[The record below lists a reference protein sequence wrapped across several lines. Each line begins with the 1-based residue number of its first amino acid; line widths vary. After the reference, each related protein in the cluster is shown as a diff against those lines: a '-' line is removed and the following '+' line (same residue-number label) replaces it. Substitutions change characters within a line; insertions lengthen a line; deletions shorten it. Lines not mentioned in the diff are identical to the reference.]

1 MAGGPTG
8 VGGTSNVNF
17 DAMQQLVGAGDMES
31 ALLAFGIE
39 RAQGMEKLVKAKIA
53 DMRERN
59 ASIQE
64 LQQAMQTIRAAKPT
78 GDGEQTTAASPELA
92 KAMDV
97 LRKNGMALPSGITA
111 TNGSKIDQLE
121 NCLVELNK
129 VAPKPDKAGTSLQP
143 LPGDA
148 ASYPGQARLTDTTCG
163 NLYANGINYHSYV
176 DFVSTGGGKGYDKLE
191 RNGAWGDLK
200 NEVNGKIDTLASQP
214 ESLKGKKEDF
224 DDLITN
230 MQSKI
235 DELTSNDQ
243 LDMIQLQSMV
253 SKQNNS
259 IEMVSNLQNKFAGL
273 KDKIVGNMR

>member
-59 ASIQE
+59 GAIQE
-64 LQQAMQTIRAAKPT
+64 LQQAMQTIRSAKPAA
-78 GDGEQTTAASPELA
+78 DGSTAASPEMTKALA
-92 KAMDV
+92 V
-97 LRKNGMALPSGITA
+97 LEKNGIALPSGLSSPEA
-111 TNGSKIDQLE
+111 TKVKELEHVDKMVDQLQVSSDTKGAAITWKPGTVY
-121 NCLVELNK
+121 NGGDWMRAIGTMNNNPNIGYTGTHASWNGKNDYLV
-129 VAPKPDKAGTSLQP
+129 
-143 LPGDA
+143 
-148 ASYPGQARLTDTTCG
+148 G
-163 NLYANGINYHSYV
+163 N
-176 DFVSTGGGKGYDKLE
+176 GGFK
-191 RNGAWGDLK
+191 DLK
-200 NEVNGKIDTLASQP
+200 NDIDSELSKAKAAPMTIT
-214 ESLKGKKEDF
+214 GKKESF

>member
-59 ASIQE
+59 GAIQE
-64 LQQAMQTIRAAKPT
+64 LQQAMQTIRSAKPAA
-78 GDGEQTTAASPELA
+78 DGSTAASPELT
-92 KAMDV
+92 KALAV
-97 LRKNGMALPSGITA
+97 LEKNGIALPSGLSSPELTKVKDLEHVDEMVSQLQVSSDTKGTA
-111 TNGSKIDQLE
+111 IAWKPGTVYNGPEWMRAIGIMNNNPNIGYSNYAKFDGASDRL
-121 NCLVELNK
+121 LSDGGFKDLNK
-129 VAPKPDKAGTSLQP
+129 AIDSELDKAK
-143 LPGDA
+143 A
-148 ASYPGQARLTDTTCG
+148 APATLT
-163 NLYANGINYHSYV
+163 
-176 DFVSTGGGKGYDKLE
+176 
-191 RNGAWGDLK
+191 
-200 NEVNGKIDTLASQP
+200 
-214 ESLKGKKEDF
+214 GKKESF

-253 SKQNNS
+253 SKQNNA

>member
-8 VGGTSNVNF
+8 VGGPSNVSF

-59 ASIQE
+59 GAIQE
-64 LQQAMQTIRAAKPT
+64 LQQAMQTIRSAKPAA
-78 GDGEQTTAASPELA
+78 DGSTAASPELT
-92 KAMDV
+92 KALAV
-97 LRKNGMALPSGITA
+97 LEKNGIALPSGLSSPELT
-111 TNGSKIDQLE
+111 KVKDLEHVDKMVDQLQ
-121 NCLVELNK
+121 VSSDTK
-129 VAPKPDKAGTSLQP
+129 
-143 LPGDA
+143 DA
-148 ASYPGQARLTDTTCG
+148 AITWKPGTV
-163 NLYANGINYHSYV
+163 Y
-176 DFVSTGGGKGYDKLE
+176 
-191 RNGAWGDLK
+191 NGADWGRAIKTMNDNPNIGYTGTHAYWNGRNDALVSNGGFKDLK
-200 NEVNGKIDTLASQP
+200 NDIDSELDKAKSAPATLT
-214 ESLKGKKEDF
+214 GKKESF

-253 SKQNNS
+253 SKQNNA